1 MTIWW
6 RFHLSYA
13 EVVTVNFTW
22 HYTWAGGAAGQWPGT
37 SQTSGQSATC
47 SIVPLLS
54 YRDQQHLPWW
64 YRHDNMKYIMYL
76 LSTLHNICPCCS
88 KFHAHLMC
96 ESTFKYNMVTHQV
109 SRCSLSV
116 GSDHSVL
123 LSRPHCLTSG
133 LARSSRSVWPVV
145 AQQVLLPV
153 GHTQASSSSPLITS
167 PITTMQLPV
176 LAHSH
181 LYWWCQDGN
190 GMVAAHVNTPPLL
203 AQQFTALGGWYLTKV
218 GSGWNSAIMEWLWG
232 PLLLIINFY

>member
-1 MTIWW
+1 
-6 RFHLSYA
+6 
-13 EVVTVNFTW
+13 
-22 HYTWAGGAAGQWPGT
+22 
-37 SQTSGQSATC
+37 
-47 SIVPLLS
+47 
-54 YRDQQHLPWW
+54 
-64 YRHDNMKYIMYL
+64 MKYIMYL

-123 LSRPHCLTSG
+123 LSRPHCWTSG

-176 LAHSH
+176 LAHTVT
-181 LYWWCQDGN
+181 YTDDVR
-190 GMVAAHVNTPPLL
+190 MA
-203 AQQFTALGGWYLTKV
+203 
-218 GSGWNSAIMEWLWG
+218 MEWLQPTSIPHPTSSQHWEADISLRSALAG
-232 PLLLIINFY
+232 TLQ

>member
-6 RFHLSYA
+6 QFHLSYA

-64 YRHDNMKYIMYL
+64 YCHDNMKYIMYL

-123 LSRPHCLTSG
+123 LSRPHCWTSG

-145 AQQVLLPV
+145 ATQVPV
-153 GHTQASSSSPLITS
+153 AGMNSYLVTHRPPHIL
-167 PITTMQLPV
+167 TTHHHRPGVEGGGCTFSHCHNAATNLG
-176 LAHSH
+176 AYSH
-181 LYWWCQDGN
+181 LYWTPHSFWCN
-190 GMVAAHVNTPPLL
+190 II
-203 AQQFTALGGWYLTKV
+203 TALTLK
-218 GSGWNSAIMEWLWG
+218 WNGYEDHWQCYW
-232 PLLLIINFY
+232 F